1 MSKIIYDDQNKQSQ
15 TENLARI
22 LLEFKLTYSL
32 GKKLSRTN
40 LIKLKQQFKRIVKND
55 NNIPANLSSKSM
67 SNIYSQKQ

>member
-32 GKKLSRTN
+32 GKKLSSTN